1 MKIAGIILN
10 VLGIIILFVL
20 VINYFSN
27 LHTMTEHLNS
37 IAINGRDDGPTS
49 IFYTAKIS
57 RTLLILLSGLISIFV
72 FNVIAFIRKGNLK

>member
-1 MKIAGIILN
+1 MRIVGIILN

-20 VINYFSN
+20 VVNYFSN

-37 IAINGRDDGPTS
+37 VAINGRDDGPTS

-57 RTLLILLSGLISIFV
+57 RTLLILLSGLLSIFL
-72 FNVIAFIRKGNLK
+72 FNVIAFIWKGGHK